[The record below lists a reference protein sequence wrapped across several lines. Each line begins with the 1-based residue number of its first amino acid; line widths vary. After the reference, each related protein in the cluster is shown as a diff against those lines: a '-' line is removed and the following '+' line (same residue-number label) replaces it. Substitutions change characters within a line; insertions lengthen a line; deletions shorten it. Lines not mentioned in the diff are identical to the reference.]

1 VFLGR
6 DGLDFRAA
14 ITALRLERHVEQA
27 RLCLPVR
34 SRRNDRRGD
43 VGSPDVLARLGALAP
58 VHAVR
63 GNIDHGAWSA
73 SLPVTQRIEID
84 EYGGFRDTVSGLL
97 KRFRLREERKPEAA
111 E

>member
-1 VFLGR
+1 
-6 DGLDFRAA
+6 
-14 ITALRLERHVEQA
+14 
-27 RLCLPVR
+27 
-34 SRRNDRRGD
+34 
-43 VGSPDVLARLGALAP
+43 
-58 VHAVR
+58 VR